1 MHLRYK
7 SEVGDRLMLSS
18 IVQGLLIGGIYGFV
32 ALSLTLIF
40 GILKIINFS
49 HGQIF
54 MVGMFVAYFICT
66 ALGISPYIG
75 LFLAAIVMFIIGYLI
90 QDKLIKPVLRKEVG
104 VREPIAALLLT
115 AGLGIIFENLMLV
128 IFGSNYRT
136 LSQAS
141 VQTISIGDLILP
153 LPQVYAFLIAFV
165 CMFAFS
171 LFLKKT
177 EMGRVIRAVGQDR
190 RTAYLMGINVE
201 RAFAICYGLGCASLG
216 IAGSLML
223 PFYYLHP
230 SVGNVFG
237 NIAFIT
243 VVLGGLGSMPGAII
257 GGLILGVAQS
267 VAAIYLPN
275 TLSLA
280 VVFYL
285 FLVFVFI
292 RPRGLFG
299 SKHDW

>member
-1 MHLRYK
+1 
-7 SEVGDRLMLSS
+7 MLSS
-18 IVQGLLIGGIYGFV
+18 IVQGLLIGSIYGFV

-49 HGQIF
+49 HGQLF
-54 MVGMFVAYFICT
+54 MIGMFVAYFICT

-75 LFLAAIVMFIIGYLI
+75 LFLAAIIMFILGYFI
-90 QDKLIKPVLRKEVG
+90 QDKLIKPVLKKESG
-104 VREPIAALLLT
+104 VREPISALLLT
-115 AGLGIIFENLMLV
+115 AGLGIVFENLMLV

-141 VQTISIGDLILP
+141 VDTVKISDVILP
-153 LPQVYAFLIAFV
+153 LPQVYAFLIALV
-165 CMFAFS
+165 CMAAFY

-177 EMGRVIRAVGQDR
+177 ELGRIIRAVGQDR

-201 RAFAICYGLGCASLG
+201 RTFAICYGLGCASLG
-216 IAGSLML
+216 IAGALIL

-257 GGLILGVAQS
+257 GGLLLGVAQS
-267 VAAIYLPN
+267 VASIYVPN
-275 TLSLA
+275 TLSLTI
-280 VVFYL
+280 VFYL

-292 RPRGLFG
+292 RPRGLMG
-299 SKHDW
+299 SKHEW